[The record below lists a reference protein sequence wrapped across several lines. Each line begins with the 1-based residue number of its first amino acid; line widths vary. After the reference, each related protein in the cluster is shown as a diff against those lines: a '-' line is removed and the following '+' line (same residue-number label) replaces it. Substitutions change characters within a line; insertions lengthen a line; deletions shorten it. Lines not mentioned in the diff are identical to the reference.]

1 MICSWLSKMLNKVCL
16 KLKLSSCPCAQNIYC
31 ITFNL
36 NDQQC
41 LNFFVLQSL
50 KQAHK
55 CIKCPDAAGHS
66 CKRCPN
72 RSEQCVA
79 YGLLKPVE

>member
-36 NDQQC
+36 ND
-41 LNFFVLQSL
+41 
-50 KQAHK
+50 
-55 CIKCPDAAGHS
+55 
-66 CKRCPN
+66 
-72 RSEQCVA
+72 
-79 YGLLKPVE
+79 GLHFMINSV

>member
-55 CIKCPDAAGHS
+55 CIKCADAAGHS
-66 CKRCPN
+66 CFWQTMPKQ
-72 RSEQCVA
+72 E
-79 YGLLKPVE
+79 